1 VSSSDENHKTG
12 DEASGPNAAPLNA
25 SKEKSGGVAHLAPA
39 RLIRSLE
46 QLGVP
51 AVLVV
56 LIVVF
61 SIALP
66 ATFPTSRNLS
76 GLLSTE
82 DIVILVALG
91 AIAPLIAGE
100 FDLSIGYVLGFT
112 SMEVAVLTLN
122 HGMNVWLA
130 SIIAICTAMLIG
142 LVNAFLVLKLRI
154 SSFIATLASGTVL
167 SGLTLLLSNST
178 IVTGVF
184 PNDFVKLGFGG
195 PGGVPPAVYIVGVVG
210 ILLIYMTEHTP
221 VGRRLEAIG
230 QGRDAARLAGLK
242 VDRLVLLSLV
252 MSAGVCGIAGVLN
265 TAAQGSASPGTG
277 PEFLLPALAASFLGS
292 TTIRPGRFNIL
303 GTVFSVL
310 LLAVGFN
317 GLSQLGAPQW
327 VSPVF
332 DGGVLIIAVGLTRGR
347 VK

>member
-1 VSSSDENHKTG
+1 MSSADEKHKTG
-12 DEASGPNAAPLNA
+12 EEVSAHKTAPMNGP
-25 SKEKSGGVAHLAPA
+25 KMKSGGIAHLLPA
-39 RLIRSLE
+39 RLIRLLE

-51 AVLVV
+51 AVLAV
-56 LIVVF
+56 LIIIF
-61 SIALP
+61 SIVLP
-66 ATFPTSRNLS
+66 STFPTSRNLS

-100 FDLSIGYVLGFT
+100 FDLSIGYVVGFS

-130 SIIAICTAMLIG
+130 SIIAIFTAILIG
-142 LVNAFLVLKLRI
+142 LANAFLVLKLRI

-178 IVTGVF
+178 IVTGNF
-184 PNDFVKLGFGG
+184 PNNFVKLGFGG
-195 PGGVPPAVYIVGVVG
+195 PGGVPPAVYIVAVVG
-210 ILLIYMTEHTP
+210 IILIYMTEHTP

-230 QGRDAARLAGLK
+230 QGRDAARLAGLR
-242 VDRLVLLSLV
+242 VNRLVLLSLV

-265 TAAQGSASPGTG
+265 TAAQGSASPSVG

-292 TTIRPGRFNIL
+292 TTIRPGRFNVL

-332 DGGVLIIAVGLTRGR
+332 DGGVLIVAVGLTRGR